1 MEDYG
6 YTHKSN
12 VTIVIYL
19 TDTSF
24 NSTILIKL
32 LGQRAVNFTKGFKK
46 QEKAFLKGLLYVCLI
61 LIFVTQKSKNGCY
74 DKSKNNSQL
83 L

>member
-1 MEDYG
+1 MYA
-6 YTHKSN
+6 YMRAHVRTHTHTSN

-24 NSTILIKL
+24 NSTSLIKL

-46 QEKAFLKGLLYVCLI
+46 QEKAFLNGLIYVWFGICN
-61 LIFVTQKSKNGCY
+61 TKE
-74 DKSKNNSQL
+74 
-83 L
+83 